1 MFTPKQLQD
10 FIDAPRAPA
19 AFLEGRGHIRADV
32 PVAAPVAPSQ
42 RVHTSQPRTG
52 TIIKQIEAATGRPAT
67 RVTRLPDGSTTVEV
81 GTRDDAT
88 GARDASVVAMD
99 RIAALRRVK

>member
-10 FIDAPRAPA
+10 FIDAPRALA
-19 AFLEGRGHIRADV
+19 AFLEGRGHIRPDV

-67 RVTRLPDGSTTVEV
+67 RHPSSRWLDHGRSWHARRCDG
-81 GTRDDAT
+81 RA
-88 GARDASVVAMD
+88 
-99 RIAALRRVK
+99 